1 MKMKRCLA
9 LAACCAMLTLPLSGW
24 AQGEKPKMAVAG
36 NPIAPAE
43 SLDALLSLMERQ
55 VVSAADAMPADKY
68 DFVPSVPGGDFKDV
82 RSFGSQVKHLAQ
94 ANYEFFRGWGVA
106 GEVDPKSLDSLK
118 TKDELMKA
126 LRDSYKFA
134 HAAVASITP
143 QNAFLSVKAP
153 EEFKATRASM
163 AAFAMAHSMDHY
175 GQLVEYLRM
184 NGIIPP
190 ASRPGA
196 GM

>member
-1 MKMKRCLA
+1 MNLKRCLA
-9 LAACCAMLTLPLSGW
+9 MAACCAMLTLPMSML
-24 AQGEKPKMAVAG
+24 AQDKTPKMATEG
-36 NPIAPAE
+36 TPIPPSV
-43 SLDALLSLMERQ
+43 SLKALASLLQGE

-68 DFVPSVPGGDFKDV
+68 GFVPSVPGGEFKDV

-94 ANYEFFRGWGVA
+94 ANYEFFQGWGIA
-106 GEVDPKSLDSLK
+106 GEVDPKTLESLK
-118 TKDELMKA
+118 TKDEIMKA
-126 LRDSYKFA
+126 LRDSYVFA
-134 HAAVASITP
+134 NAAIDSITT

-153 EEFKATRASM
+153 ENFKATRASM

-184 NGIIPP
+184 NGIVPP

-196 GM
+196 SM

>member
-1 MKMKRCLA
+1 MNMKRYLTGV
-9 LAACCAMLTLPLSGW
+9 ACCALLTLPLSLL
-24 AQGEKPKMAVAG
+24 AQGKQPKMAVEG
-36 NPIAPAE
+36 TPIAPSV
-43 SLDALLSLMERQ
+43 SLDALLTLMQRE

-106 GEVDPKSLDSLK
+106 GEVDPKTLEGLK

-126 LRDSYKFA
+126 LRDSYTFA

-143 QNAFLSVKAP
+143 QNAFLSVQGP
-153 EEFKATRASM
+153 EVFKGTRASM

-175 GQLVEYLRM
+175 GQLVVYLRM
-184 NGIIPP
+184 NGIVPP
-190 ASRPGA
+190 ASRPGSS
-196 GM
+196 M